1 MTFLRWSA
9 ALLVLAVATLTGCS
23 SGDPQAAAPGPS
35 PEPSVSASSAPPP
48 PPAPKV
54 GECHALSVTEAT
66 DPVDPT
72 PPVPCR
78 GPHTSVTVKV
88 GELQLV
94 VDGHQLAVDSKTVRK
109 QIADACPASPAA
121 FVGGDQ
127 TTQRLSRFEVVWFSP
142 SLEQADA
149 GANWYRCDVVA
160 LRSGGSL
167 LPLPPRMKGVLDR
180 PGALDRYGTCGS
192 SAPDARDF
200 ERVVCSSKHAWRAVD
215 VVQLPADAV
224 YLGGDVADKGDA
236 ACKDVAAKRAHGSLK
251 FTWSFE
257 WPTRAQ
263 WAEGQ
268 RYGYCWVPEN

>member
-160 LRSGGSL
+160 LRSEGSPVQRL
-167 LPLPPRMKGVLDR
+167 MLTFARMRALIAAQLAKWSRARADKNRRTTAPSPRVQQPVKAARLPDVRRSWRR
-180 PGALDRYGTCGS
+180 PARRSWRTGS
-192 SAPDARDF
+192 S
-200 ERVVCSSKHAWRAVD
+200 
-215 VVQLPADAV
+215 
-224 YLGGDVADKGDA
+224 
-236 ACKDVAAKRAHGSLK
+236 
-251 FTWSFE
+251 
-257 WPTRAQ
+257 
-263 WAEGQ
+263 
-268 RYGYCWVPEN
+268 